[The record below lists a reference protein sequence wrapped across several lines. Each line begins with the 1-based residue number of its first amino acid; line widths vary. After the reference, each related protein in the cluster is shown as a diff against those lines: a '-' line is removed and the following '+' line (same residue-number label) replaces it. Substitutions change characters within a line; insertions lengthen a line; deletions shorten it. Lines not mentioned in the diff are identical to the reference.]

1 MTDTIYLERSRL
13 ILWIP
18 VCMMIG
24 IIGYFNLKEEPTKL
38 MVYLPLLISG
48 GLFFYTMK
56 ILSLRVITTALFFI
70 SFGFFTIY
78 TKTHYIN
85 TTLLSKKLKKIEIT
99 GTVVESDY
107 VPHQK
112 LYKIIVDLGTQG
124 PENLNKIKINYSDK
138 NIVIPQVGDSIT
150 GIASLFPYGDPV
162 SAYGY
167 DFRKN
172 AYFKGIGASGR
183 LYEITDFK
191 KSENTTLQCMR
202 TNLSNHFR
210 QKLNGEV
217 AEIAIALIT
226 GQRQGITNDTRNA
239 FADSGLAHILA
250 ISGLHISLVAGLLF
264 LILRRLLS
272 LIPIITRQYNV
283 KKFTCFATIPATFF
297 YVALSGF
304 GYPAIRAFYM
314 TMFACL
320 AIAMDKHPFNMR
332 SLSLAA
338 FLILL
343 IFPESAISVSFQLS
357 FAAVL
362 ALIAFYE
369 KPWMY
374 MKNININQGI
384 AGKVILYIVG
394 ICMTTIVATLA
405 TTPISLYYF
414 KKMTLNSVFA
424 NLLAIPLTGFII
436 MPASMLCVLSY
447 FTFDMQW
454 PYFILEEG
462 IKALIQCAQTV
473 STWQGS
479 HIAFHQPPETYLC
492 LFGLGFL
499 WLCLFQTRLRFFGFI
514 IIAAAFI
521 TLIPKNHLP
530 DIYMADQG
538 AVIAFRKDE
547 KFYISGKQGSFFYD
561 QWKEEA
567 GLDNIIFF
575 HDQQIIISENIK
587 LITNPWSLGKAF
599 FKKFICPKI
608 LLSNG
613 KIYKCPRYS
622 EQIIDKD
629 SLKNKG
635 THLIWFKPF
644 KVKTVK
650 STLGNRP
657 WVNNQ

>member
-24 IIGYFNLKEEPTKL
+24 IIGYFNLKEEPTIL
-38 MVYLPLLISG
+38 MVYLPLLISA
-48 GLFFYTMK
+48 GLFFYTVK
-56 ILSLRVITTALFFI
+56 IMSLRVIATALFFI
-70 SFGFFTIY
+70 SLGFLTIY

-85 TTLLSKKLKKIEIT
+85 TTLLSKKLKKVEIK
-99 GTVVESDY
+99 GTVIESDY

-112 LYKIIVDLGTQG
+112 LHKITIDLDANS
-124 PENLNKIKINYSDK
+124 PDNLKKIKINYSDS
-138 NIVIPQVGDSIT
+138 NTLIPQIGDSIT

-172 AYFKGIGASGR
+172 AYYKGIGASGR
-183 LYEITDFK
+183 LYEITDLK
-191 KSENTTLQCMR
+191 KSEKTGLQRMR

-210 QKLNGEV
+210 QQVRGEV

-226 GQRQGITNDTRNA
+226 GQRQGITNETRNA

-264 LILRRLLS
+264 LILRRSLS
-272 LIPIITRQYNV
+272 FIPIITRQYNV
-283 KKFTCFATIPATFF
+283 KKFTCFATILATFF

-343 IFPESAISVSFQLS
+343 VFPESATSVSFQLS

-362 ALIAFYE
+362 GLIAFYE
-369 KPWMY
+369 KPWMH
-374 MKNININQGI
+374 MKNLNINKGI
-384 AGKVILYIVG
+384 SGKIALYIFG
-394 ICMTTIVATLA
+394 ICMTTIIATLA

-414 KKMTLNSVFA
+414 NKITLNSVFA

-447 FTFDMQW
+447 FTIDIQW
-454 PYFILEEG
+454 PYYILEQG

-473 STWQGS
+473 STWKGS
-479 HIAFHQPPETYLC
+479 HISFHQPPEVYLC
-492 LFGLGFL
+492 LFGFGFL
-499 WLCLFQTRLRFFGFI
+499 WLCLFQTRLRFFGLI
-514 IIAAAFI
+514 IISASLL

-538 AVIAFRKDE
+538 AVIAFKKDDI
-547 KFYISGKQGSFFYD
+547 FYISGKQGGFFYD

-567 GLDNIIFF
+567 GVKNIEFLKNTQTVIS
-575 HDQQIIISENIK
+575 HDIK
-587 LITNPWSLGKAF
+587 LITNPWSMEKQF
-599 FKKFICPKI
+599 FKNFTCPKI

-622 EQIIDKD
+622 KQIIDRD
-629 SLKNKG
+629 SLKNQG
-635 THLIWFKPF
+635 THLIWLNPF
-644 KVKTVK
+644 KVETVK

-657 WVNNQ
+657 WVNNK

>member
-1 MTDTIYLERSRL
+1 MIDTIYLEKSRL

-24 IIGYFNLKEEPTKL
+24 IIGYFNLKEEPTTI
-38 MVYLPLLISG
+38 MVCLPLLLST
-48 GLFFYTMK
+48 GLFFYTAK
-56 ILSLRVITTALFFI
+56 IMSLRVMATALFFI
-70 SFGFFTIY
+70 SLGLLTIY
-78 TKTHYIN
+78 TKTHHIN
-85 TTLLSKKLKKIEIT
+85 TTLLSHKLKKITIS
-99 GTVVESDY
+99 GVVIESDY

-112 LYKIIVDLGTQG
+112 LHKIMIDLGENG
-124 PENLNKIKINYSDK
+124 PDNLKNIKINYSDK
-138 NIVIPQVGDSIT
+138 NTLIPQVGDSIT

-172 AYFKGIGASGR
+172 AYFKEIGASGR
-183 LYEITDFK
+183 LYEITDLK
-191 KSENTTLQCMR
+191 RSEKTNLQCMR
-202 TNLSNHFR
+202 TKLSNHFR
-210 QKLNGEV
+210 QKLSGEV

-226 GQRQGITNDTRNA
+226 GQRQGITNEIRNA

-272 LIPIITRQYNV
+272 LMPIITREYNV

-320 AIAMDKHPFNMR
+320 AIALDKHPFNMR

-343 IFPESAISVSFQLS
+343 IFPESATSVSFQLS

-362 ALIAFYE
+362 GLIAFYE
-369 KPWMY
+369 KPWMR
-374 MKNININQGI
+374 MKNLNISQGI
-384 AGKVILYIVG
+384 CGKIILYILG
-394 ICMTTIVATLA
+394 TCMTTMIATLA

-414 KKMTLNSVFA
+414 KKITLNSVFA

-436 MPASMLCVLSY
+436 MPSSMLCVFSY
-447 FTFDMQW
+447 FTLDIQW
-454 PYFILEEG
+454 PYFILEQG
-462 IKALIQCAQTV
+462 IEALIQCAQIV
-473 STWQGS
+473 SMWKGS
-479 HIAFHQPPETYLC
+479 RISFHQPPEIYLC
-492 LFGLGFL
+492 LFGFGFL
-499 WLCLFQTRLRFFGFI
+499 WLCLFQTRLRFFGLI
-514 IIAAAFI
+514 IISAAFL
-521 TLIPKNHLP
+521 TLVPKNHLP

-538 AVIAFRKDE
+538 AVIAFKKDNI
-547 KFYISGKQGSFFYD
+547 FYISGKQGGFFYD

-567 GLDNIIFF
+567 GL
-575 HDQQIIISENIK
+575 ENIEFFNNQQTMIAHNIQ
-587 LITNPWSLGKAF
+587 LIINPWLIEKHF
-599 FKKFICPKI
+599 FKNFKCPKI

-629 SLKNKG
+629 SLKNRG
-635 THLIWFKPF
+635 THLIWLNPF
-644 KVKTVK
+644 KVETVK

-657 WVNNQ
+657 WVNNK